1 MQRKQR
7 KTRNDS
13 RRRAFRRLVLG
24 VALGVACFAAPSAY
38 AQGVALRGI
47 GAVNAG
53 MSGVATAT
61 PVDAIGAL
69 QWNPATISA
78 LDSSEMSF
86 GSGLIMADS
95 SVSSGVNLP
104 TPYGA
109 MSMSGTTESD
119 AGTIPAP
126 YMGMVMKN
134 PENPFTL
141 GFSLSAIGGAQAN
154 YPSDPTNPVLN
165 ENIGIGRVSSK
176 VELFQMSPTV
186 SYQLTEQISVGF
198 APTVAIAR
206 LIAEPMF
213 FGPQDSNGDWGKGA
227 GTRYVWGGGFQGGL
241 YIKGNN
247 GFNYGISYKSKQYVE
262 DFEYNVVVDGQP
274 KVAKFK
280 LEYPAI
286 YSAGISYDGFQ
297 GTIIGV
303 DCRYFD
309 YENAKGF
316 SDHGYN
322 ADGSIKGLGWDSC
335 FSVATGIQRE
345 LNPYLTVR
353 GGYCFNTNPISD
365 EVALTNVP
373 CPLII
378 QHTASVGATLTTPDR
393 WQFHV
398 AYAHAFENSVRG
410 ELSPMLP
417 GSYVENTASAHELTF
432 GIAKKF

>member
-1 MQRKQR
+1 MQRNQR
-7 KTRNDS
+7 NQRNNS
-13 RRRAFRRLVLG
+13 RRRAVRRLLFG
-24 VALGVACFAAPSAY
+24 AALGVACLAASSVQ

-78 LDSSEMSF
+78 LDSSSMSF

-95 SVSSGVNLP
+95 SVASGYDL
-104 TPYGA
+104 TPFGGDKV
-109 MSMSGTTESD
+109 SGRTESD

-134 PENPFTL
+134 PESPFTL
-141 GFSLSAIGGAQAN
+141 GFSMSAIGGAQAN
-154 YPSDPTNPVLN
+154 YASDPTNLVLS
-165 ENIGIGRVSSK
+165 EAVLGRVSSK
-176 VELFQMSPTV
+176 VELFQMAPTV
-186 SYQLTEQISVGF
+186 AYQLTDQISIGF

-206 LIAEPMF
+206 LISETMF
-213 FGPQDSNGDWGKGA
+213 FGPQDENGWGKGA

-262 DFEYNVVVDGQP
+262 DFTYNVVVDGMP
-274 KVAKFK
+274 KTAKFK
-280 LEYPAI
+280 LEYPSI
-286 YSAGISYDGFQ
+286 YSIGMSYDGFER
-297 GTIIGV
+297 TIVGV

-316 SDHGYN
+316 KDHGYN
-322 ADGSIKGLGWDSC
+322 PDGSIKGLGWDSV
-335 FSVATGIQRE
+335 FSVATAIQRE
-345 LNPYLTVR
+345 INPYLTIR
-353 GGYCFNTNPISD
+353 GGYCFNTNPISE

-378 QHTASVGATLTTPDR
+378 QHTVSAGATVTTPEQ
-393 WQFHV
+393 WQFSL
-398 AYAHAFENSVRG
+398 AYAYAFENSARG
-410 ELSPMLP
+410 ELSPKLP

>member
-7 KTRNDS
+7 NNS
-13 RRRAFRRLVLG
+13 RRRAVRRLLFG
-24 VALGVACFAAPSAY
+24 AALGAACFAASSVQ

-53 MSGVATAT
+53 MSGVATAA
-61 PVDAIGAL
+61 PVDALGAL

-78 LDSSEMSF
+78 LDSSSMSF

-95 SVSSGVNLP
+95 SVASGGHFP
-104 TPYGA
+104 TPAGPTYL
-109 MSMSGTTESD
+109 SGRTESD

-126 YMGMVMKN
+126 YMGMVMQD
-134 PENPFTL
+134 PESPFTF
-141 GFSLSAIGGAQAN
+141 GFSMSAIGGAQTN
-154 YPSDPTNPVLN
+154 YPADPTNPILN
-165 ENIGIGRVSSK
+165 EQLPFLGRVSSK
-176 VELFQMSPTV
+176 VELFQMAPTLA
-186 SYQLTEQISVGF
+186 YQLTDQISIGF

-213 FGPQDSNGDWGKGA
+213 FGPQDAQGEWGKGA

-262 DFEYNVVVDGQP
+262 DFTYNVVVDGTP
-274 KVAKFK
+274 KTAKFK
-280 LEYPAI
+280 LEYPSI
-286 YSAGISYDGFQ
+286 YSIGISYDGIQ
-297 GTIIGV
+297 GTLIGV

-316 SDHGYN
+316 KDTGYN
-322 ADGSIKGLGWDSC
+322 ADGSVQGLGWDSV
-335 FSVATGIQRE
+335 FSVATAIQRE
-345 LNPYLTVR
+345 INPYLTIR

-378 QHTASVGATLTTPDR
+378 QHTASVGATVTTPEQ
-393 WQFHV
+393 WQFSV

-410 ELSPMLP
+410 KISPQLP
-417 GSYVENTASAHELTF
+417 DAFVENTASAHELTF
-432 GIAKKF
+432 GVAKKF